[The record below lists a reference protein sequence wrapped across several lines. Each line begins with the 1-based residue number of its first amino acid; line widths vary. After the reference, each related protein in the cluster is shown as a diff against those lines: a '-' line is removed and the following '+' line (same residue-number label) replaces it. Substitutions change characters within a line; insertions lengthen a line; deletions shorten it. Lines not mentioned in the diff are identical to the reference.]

1 MIQLLT
7 ESKTWY
13 IDGTFKVVKEPF
25 TQLLSVH
32 AFVRQGDDMKQV
44 PLMFVLMSGKRKDYR
59 KVLKSIK
66 RLTPDHSLKKIVI
79 DFESAMWR
87 AIPTV
92 LPEVK
97 IRGCS
102 FHWAQCIWRKIQEI
116 GLAPAYLHDDVTHQL
131 CKELLALP
139 YLPHEHIRPLFEK
152 LAKRATTETLATLV
166 DYIRRNWI
174 ETTQWTP
181 KTWSVFNQPFRT
193 NNDCEGWHGALNR
206 HARRGNITFYV
217 LVKLLHEQASLVGIQ
232 VRLVR
237 AAKLKRRQRAQYR
250 QIEGKLVAVWEDY
263 IKGKKNARQ
272 LLRTCS
278 HLVAP
283 ST

>member
-1 MIQLLT
+1 
-7 ESKTWY
+7 
-13 IDGTFKVVKEPF
+13 
-25 TQLLSVH
+25 
-32 AFVRQGDDMKQV
+32 MKQV
-44 PLMFVLMSGKRKDYR
+44 PLMFVLMSGKRKKDYR

-66 RLTPDHSLKKIVI
+66 RLTPDRSLKKIVI

-139 YLPHEHIRPLFEK
+139 YLPHEHIRQLFEK
-152 LAKRATTETLATLV
+152 LAKRATTETLATFV

-181 KTWSVFNQPFRT
+181 KTWSVFNQPVRT
-193 NNDCEGWHGALNR
+193 NN
-206 HARRGNITFYV
+206 V
-217 LVKLLHEQASLVGIQ
+217 Q

-250 QIEGKLVAVWEDY
+250 QIEGKLFAVWEDY

>member
-13 IDGTFKVVKEPF
+13 IDGTFKVVKEPV

-44 PLMFVLMSGKRKDYR
+44 PLMFVLMSGKRKKDYR

-66 RLTPDHSLKKIVI
+66 RLTPDRSLKKIVI

-102 FHWAQCIWRKIQEI
+102 FHWAQSIWRKIQEI

-181 KTWSVFNQPFRT
+181 KTWSVFNQPVRT

-206 HARRGNITFYV
+206 HAP
-217 LVKLLHEQASLVGIQ
+217 SLVGIQ

-250 QIEGKLVAVWEDY
+250 QIEGKLFAVWEDY